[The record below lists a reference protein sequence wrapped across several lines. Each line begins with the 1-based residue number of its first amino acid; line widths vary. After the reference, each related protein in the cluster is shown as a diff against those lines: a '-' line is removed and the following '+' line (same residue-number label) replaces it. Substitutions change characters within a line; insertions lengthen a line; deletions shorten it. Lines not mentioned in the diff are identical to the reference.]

1 MDIKS
6 IIPQREPIIMI
17 DNIINHSEEVT
28 TTSLT
33 ILSDNIF
40 VEDGFFQ
47 SSGLIEHIAQSSAA
61 RMGIQTVEK
70 GIEPLL
76 GYIASIKNMRIERL
90 PKVGEIIATKII
102 ITNQI
107 GNIIVVQGKSKVKD
121 TVIVNCALKIFI
133 EM

>member
-28 TTSLT
+28 TTSL
-33 ILSDNIF
+33 IIRSDNIF
-40 VEDGFFQ
+40 VEDNLLQ
-47 SSGLIEHIAQSSAA
+47 PSGLIEHIAQSSAA
-61 RMGIQTVEK
+61 RMGIQTSEK

-76 GYIASIKNMRIERL
+76 GYIASIKNLKIEIL
-90 PKVGEIIATKII
+90 PKVGEIITTKII
-102 ITNQI
+102 ITHQI
-107 GNIIVVQGKSKVKD
+107 GDIIVVQGESKVKD
-121 TVIVNCALKIFI
+121 VVIVTCELKVFI